1 MEIRN
6 IGIFA
11 HVDAGK
17 TTLTERMLVHSG
29 VLQQAGSVD
38 NGTAHTDSLPIERRR
53 GISVKASCV
62 SFCWNNVQINLIDT
76 PGHTDFSAEIERS
89 LWALDGA
96 ILLMDAVDG
105 VQPQTEVLFQALSQQ
120 HIPMLFFVNKTDR
133 EGADLLYTLAQISR
147 HLTKNCV
154 YTAYKE
160 EVEAY
165 VCGTDDGLLEDYVE
179 GRPISQERV
188 LAQLRELVCSC
199 KTYPIYS
206 GSALKDAGVLELMD
220 AIVDLLPSPESNGEA
235 LSGVGFALM
244 QDRIMGR
251 GLLVRLYGG
260 HLENRLSLEIETG
273 VDFLTGT
280 PKSISRKITQIRD
293 VGGHDLGKLGAGE
306 IGVVYGLGELDI
318 GHVFG
323 DRERLPRTVEP
334 GQLRTPLINVR
345 LLPEK
350 PDGMRALREACKKL
364 SEEDPLLN
372 ATYISSLNQLH
383 LHVMGTVQLEILAEE
398 LQTRFGLK
406 ATFTEPSVIFK
417 ETIRKIAYGFVDY
430 TMPKPC
436 WAILKFLIEPAPR
449 GSGVSFSSQVPV
461 KDIMA
466 RYQHQVEQALPH
478 ALKQGRLGWEVTD
491 VKITLVGGEHHL
503 VHTHPLDFIVATP
516 MAIQDGLANGGSTLL
531 EPILL
536 AHFKLPSDCIGRV
549 ISDVNM
555 MEGEVLETASDS
567 NRVALKALLP
577 VRTSMNYPTTLA
589 MITSG
594 RGAMNVKLHS
604 YRECPVTP
612 ERIAPRRGIDPL
624 DKAKYILAVRNALDG
639 GIFDE

>member
-17 TTLTERMLVHSG
+17 TTLTERMLVRSG

-38 NGTAHTDSLPIERRR
+38 NGTAHTDSLPVERRR

-62 SFCWNNVQINLIDT
+62 SFCWNKVQINLIDT

-96 ILLMDAVDG
+96 VLLMDAVDG
-105 VQPQTEVLFQALSQQ
+105 VQPQTEVLFQTLLQQ
-120 HIPMLFFVNKTDR
+120 HIPLLFFVNKTDR
-133 EGADLLYTLAQISR
+133 DGADLPETLRQIHR
-147 HLTKNCV
+147 YLTQDAV
-154 YTAYKE
+154 YVANGDE
-160 EVEAY
+160 LAEY
-165 VCGTDDGLLEDYVE
+165 VCGTDDVLMEDYLE
-179 GRPISQERV
+179 GREIPQER
-188 LAQLRELVCSC
+188 LFARLRELGCAC
-199 KTYPIYS
+199 KAFPVYS
-206 GSALKDAGVLELMD
+206 GSALKDVGVLELMD
-220 AIVDLLPSPESNGEA
+220 AIVRFLPAPKSNGGA
-235 LSGVGFALM
+235 LSGVVFAVS
-244 QDRIMGR
+244 QDRVMGR

-273 VDFLTGT
+273 VDILTGAH
-280 PKSISRKITQIRD
+280 KSESRKITQIRD
-293 VGGHDLGKLGAGE
+293 VAGHDLGKLGAGE
-306 IGVVYGLGELDI
+306 VGVVYGLGELDI

-323 DRERLPRTVEP
+323 ERERLPRKVEP

-350 PDGMRALREACKKL
+350 TDGMRALREACKRL
-364 SEEDPLLN
+364 SEEDPLLK

-383 LHVMGTVQLEILAEE
+383 LHVMGTVQLEILEEE

-417 ETIRKIAYGFVDY
+417 ETIRQAAYGFVDY

-449 GSGVSFSSQVPV
+449 GSGVTFASQVPV

-555 MEGEVLETASDS
+555 MEGEVLETTSDGD
-567 NRVALKALLP
+567 RVTLKALIP
-577 VRTSMNYPTTLA
+577 VRTSLSYPTTLA

-594 RGAMNVKLHS
+594 RGAMNVRLYS

-612 ERIAPRRGIDPL
+612 ERISPRRGIDPL